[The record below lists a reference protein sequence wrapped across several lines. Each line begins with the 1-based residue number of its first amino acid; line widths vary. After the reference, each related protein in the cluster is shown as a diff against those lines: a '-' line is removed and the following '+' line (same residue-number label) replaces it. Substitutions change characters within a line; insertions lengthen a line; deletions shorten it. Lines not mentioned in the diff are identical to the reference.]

1 MPPTEN
7 VPESLEVM
15 KVHSDWHTTFMIYL
29 MKVHSDWHTT
39 FMIYL
44 MKRGLPDDKD
54 ERE

>member
-29 MKVHSDWHTT
+29 MK
-39 FMIYL
+39 
-44 MKRGLPDDKD
+44 RGLPDDKD